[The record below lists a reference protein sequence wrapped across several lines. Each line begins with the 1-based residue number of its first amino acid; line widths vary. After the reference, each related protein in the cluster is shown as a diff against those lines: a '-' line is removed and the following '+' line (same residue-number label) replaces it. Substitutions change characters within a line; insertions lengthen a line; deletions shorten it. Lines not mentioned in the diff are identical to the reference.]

1 MGGYAGQIKGWRWP
15 IYELLWLSSIAFV
28 ALVLLLPETLGQ
40 NILHKRAARLRKL
53 TGNPL
58 LRSQSEID
66 EEGKSVRQTLVR
78 NIKRTFEVAFQ
89 PTVMFANVYLGFAY
103 GVSRQLGEL
112 DEAHTGATSS
122 DDDDKPFEHSSDS
135 LTRALCA
142 VLLLLVRGRPPRIWK
157 HLRLQPRS
165 PRTRLRRLR
174 CRSPDR
180 LRLCVVQSCCYAIR

>member
-157 HLRLQPRS
+157 YLRLQPRS

-174 CRSPDR
+174 RRSPDR
-180 LRLCVVQSCCYAIR
+180 LRLYVVQSCCYAIR